1 MRDHGNAIN
10 VIGEECFPFQSQEK
24 SFLRWVPKG
33 KGERILFSSG
43 CLLRPCTCLSAPV
56 QCRQR
61 DLERDGRAKKEGAE

>member
-10 VIGEECFPFQSQEK
+10 VTGEDHFSFPK
-24 SFLRWVPKG
+24 PRKKLLRGVPKG

-43 CLLRPCTCLSAPV
+43 RLLRPCTCLSAPV
-56 QCRQR
+56 QGRQR

>member
-1 MRDHGNAIN
+1 MRDHGNAIS
-10 VIGEECFPFQSQEK
+10 VTGEERFPFQSQEK

-43 CLLRPCTCLSAPV
+43 RLLRPWACLSAL
-56 QCRQR
+56 RQR

>member
-1 MRDHGNAIN
+1 MRDHGNALN
-10 VIGEECFPFQSQEK
+10 VTGEEHFSFPKPREK
-24 SFLRWVPKG
+24 LLRWVPKG

-43 CLLRPCTCLSAPV
+43 HPPKPCTCLSAPV